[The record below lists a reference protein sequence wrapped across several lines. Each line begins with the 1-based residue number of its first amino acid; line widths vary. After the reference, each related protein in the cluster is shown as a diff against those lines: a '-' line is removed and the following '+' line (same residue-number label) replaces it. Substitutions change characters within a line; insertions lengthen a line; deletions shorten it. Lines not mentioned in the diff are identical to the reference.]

1 MTRTQVQ
8 LPDSLY
14 RRTKAFADEREVSM
28 AEVFRHAVEL
38 YIVVHSKGEEMSLPG
53 EWSCPV
59 VKGHRV
65 VKDPF
70 ADPDWRAKLYE
81 ADGEE
86 VMAR

>member
-38 YIVVHSKGEEMSLPG
+38 YMVVHTKGEEMKRG
-53 EWSCPV
+53 GGWSCPV
-59 VKGHRV
+59 LKGHRV

-86 VMAR
+86 VLAR